1 MVRINL
7 FQGLGAATPATLKAL
22 SINLAFHRD
31 IGRIKSF
38 CYLLTNIVTSLFDGF
53 YNVLVIKRIFSKKE
67 TILTTLSISMEKTRI
82 RNLQYGPEKRG

>member
-7 FQGLGAATPATLKAL
+7 FQGLSAATPATLKGL

-38 CYLLTNIVTSLFDGF
+38 FYLLTYIVTSLFDGF
-53 YNVLVIKRIFSKKE
+53 RNVLVIKRIFSKKE
-67 TILTTLSISMEKTRI
+67 TILTTLSINTS
-82 RNLQYGPEKRG
+82 Y